1 MFKQYLYNILTFVY
15 FQEDSNYP
23 GYFIPFKIWT
33 ALPGRL
39 EKYFQARAHLL
50 LVQKKK
56 FSSVCL
62 LSVICN
68 EKSLVYIFRGCHSA
82 VWPLNE
88 CIFCILDCIT
98 GLSHVFNGIKEPEPG
113 KIFPMFIF
121 SDVLGDILYKQLADI
136 EKCFPLLKCNSKNLY

>member
-1 MFKQYLYNILTFVY
+1 MNCTTRKIRKIFSSKSTFA
-15 FQEDSNYP
+15 FGP
-23 GYFIPFKIWT
+23 
-33 ALPGRL
+33 
-39 EKYFQARAHLL
+39 
-50 LVQKKK
+50 KKK

-62 LSVICN
+62 LSIICN

-121 SDVLGDILYKQLADI
+121 SDVLGDILYKQSADI
-136 EKCFPLLKCNSKNLY
+136 EKCFPLLKSNSKNLY